1 MASITFAANLPDAG
15 RLLKESAPPP
25 ATFHQQMPPDLP
37 QQSKTVEQKGDPTKI
52 RVSYFVF
59 TGNTIFSCCEL
70 SALMAAYKG
79 KEMTLAELEIAA
91 SAITH
96 AYKKRGYFLAS
107 VLFPPQTVTQ
117 GGILIIEVREGIL
130 ENIYVATTPATTKTQ
145 KSVLEYYASHLPLNQ
160 PLDDASLTSM
170 VMRTNELPN
179 ISSRIML
186 EPGSRAGTT
195 KATLQVTEGKP
206 YSFSLNMDNYGN
218 LTTGEDHFSG
228 TMDLYSPLHLGDQFS
243 LRMQTSTIGNLQNI
257 QAGYTI
263 PLISYGT
270 KIGLTYNYLGYQM
283 GGAFTSLHANGTAKN
298 LSISLSHAMVRRKE
312 LLLNATVAAE
322 GSILDDR
329 VESAGSK
336 NLRLNGSIQVGISGI
351 GTDITHGGGA
361 GSTLFSFGLVTGRL
375 NIRDDETLVIDQSAT
390 GLHTNG
396 HYTKWNMSLV
406 RSQTLYQGLSLS
418 TGAYGQWSNNNLG
431 SSEQLSLT
439 GASAVRAFQTNE
451 ASADR
456 AIVSTIELRYLFPST
471 GELPGN
477 LEVSA
482 FVDHGYATLHTN
494 PIAEAESNSL
504 NLTGAGFGI
513 SWFENSNFSIKSTAA
528 WKIAGESTSP
538 KGAVV
543 YAKVTKYF

>member
-25 ATFHQQMPPDLP
+25 ATFHQQAPPDLH
-37 QQSKTVEQKGDPTKI
+37 QQSKPVEPKKDPTKI
-52 RVSYFVF
+52 RVSHFVF

-107 VLFPPQTVTQ
+107 VLFPPQTLTQ
-117 GGILIIEVREGIL
+117 GGVLIIEVMEGIL
-130 ENIYVATTPATTKTQ
+130 ENIHVTTTPATTKTL

-170 VMRTNELPN
+170 FKRTNELPN

-186 EPGSRAGTT
+186 EPGSRPGTT
-195 KATLQVTEGKP
+195 KATLQVTEGNP

-218 LTTGEDHFSG
+218 LTTGENHLSG
-228 TMDLYSPLHLGDQFS
+228 AMDLYSPLHLGDQFS

-263 PLISYGT
+263 PLLSYGT
-270 KIGLTYNYLGYQM
+270 KAGFTYNSVGYQM
-283 GGAFTSLHANGTAKN
+283 GGAFTTLHANGTARN
-298 LSISLSHAMVRRKE
+298 LGFSLSHAIVRRRD

-336 NLRLNGSIQVGISGI
+336 NQRLNGSFQVGISGI
-351 GTDITHGGGA
+351 ETDITHEGGA
-361 GSTLFSFGLVTGRL
+361 GSTLFSLGLVTGRL
-375 NIRDDETLVIDQSAT
+375 HLRDYETLAIDQAAT

-396 HYTKWNMSLV
+396 CYTKVNMSLV
-406 RSQTLYQGLSLS
+406 RNQTLYKGLSLS

-439 GASAVRAFQTNE
+439 GASAIRAFQTNE

-456 AIVSTIELRYLFPST
+456 AIVSTVELRYLFPST

-477 LEVSA
+477 LELSA
-482 FVDHGYATLHTN
+482 FVDHGYAALHAN
-494 PIAEAESNSL
+494 PMAEAESNSL

-513 SWFENSNFSIKSTAA
+513 SWFETGNFSIKSTAA

-538 KGAVV
+538 EGAIV
-543 YAKVTKYF
+543 YAKATKYF